1 MNEEISQL
9 LVLQD
14 RDSKATRL
22 EAELESIDP
31 EREKTRRD
39 SLQAQQVLEQWPDV
53 LSEFIKVMPID
64 YKRVLEQRRR
74 ETEQNVGTTGS

>member
-1 MNEEISQL
+1 MAGLMNAAISQL

-31 EREKTRRD
+31 EREKTRRE
-39 SLQAQQVLEQWPDV
+39 SLQAQQVLEQAKQAPV
-53 LSEFIKVMPID
+53 SYTHLTLPTRGLV
-64 YKRVLEQRRR
+64 
-74 ETEQNVGTTGS
+74 

>member
-1 MNEEISQL
+1 MAGLMNEAISQL

-31 EREKTRRD
+31 EREKTRRE
-39 SLQAQQVLEQWPDV
+39 SLQAQQVLEQAKQAQEGRPWQACTQ
-53 LSEFIKVMPID
+53 LQ
-64 YKRVLEQRRR
+64 Y
-74 ETEQNVGTTGS
+74 

>member
-1 MNEEISQL
+1 MAGLMNEAISQL

-31 EREKTRRD
+31 EREKTRRE
-39 SLQAQQVLEQWPDV
+39 SLQAQQVLEQAKQAQWCRPSVSALRRDQFQQTDV
-53 LSEFIKVMPID
+53 SQILP
-64 YKRVLEQRRR
+64 
-74 ETEQNVGTTGS
+74 